1 MTDFVRENVR
11 KYSGIIEDKP
21 KKKKR
26 PKAEFQIFY
35 ISKQFYTTVVDFRA
49 IFRL

>member
-26 PKAEFQIFY
+26 PKAEFQIFIY
-35 ISKQFYTTVVDFRA
+35 QSNFNTTVVDFRV